1 MSIYICVSSS
11 PPLQR
16 GAWSSSLVFK
26 DWDPNSAS
34 KATLCREL
42 EPKDM
47 TVVNKENSEFAGVV
61 VFIEV
66 GKKERKVEVKTTDL
80 ALIK

>member
-1 MSIYICVSSS
+1 M
-11 PPLQR
+11 PR
-16 GAWSSSLVFK
+16 
-26 DWDPNSAS
+26 
-34 KATLCREL
+34 T

-66 GKKERKVEVKTTDL
+66 GKKERVEVKTTDL
-80 ALIK
+80 ALVK